1 MIVPLSLDLSSV
13 NVPQDGDKFI
23 NRVDQASE
31 KQGVAALSFLFS
43 PVVAA
48 AVPAAGAAA
57 IGAYGAYGDEL
68 RSLYNSLFREYIQP
82 YFS

>member
-1 MIVPLSLDLSSV
+1 MFLSLDLSSV
-13 NVPQDGDKFI
+13 NRRQDEGELV

-31 KQGVAALSFLFS
+31 KQGVVALSFLLS

-57 IGAYGAYGDEL
+57 IGVYGVYGDAI
-68 RSLYNSLFREYIQP
+68 RRLYNSIFREFI
-82 YFS
+82 

>member
-1 MIVPLSLDLSSV
+1 MFLSLNLSSAS
-13 NVPQDGDKFI
+13 VPQDKYVVK

-43 PVVAA
+43 PVIAA

-68 RSLYNSLFREYIQP
+68 RSLYNSLFREYIYP

>member
-1 MIVPLSLDLSSV
+1 MYLTLDLFSLK
-13 NVPQDGDKFI
+13 VPQDKGKLT

-43 PVVAA
+43 PVIAA

-68 RSLYNSLFREYIQP
+68 RSLYNSLFREYIWL

>member
-1 MIVPLSLDLSSV
+1 MDLSSV
-13 NVPQDGDKFI
+13 NVPQTKVKLI

-31 KQGVAALSFLFS
+31 RQGIAAFSFLFS

-68 RSLYNSLFREYIQP
+68 RSLYNSLFREYI
-82 YFS
+82 